1 MTDQRTCRSDNLS
14 PGGVLVG
21 VASSPFGSTC
31 PKPIAL
37 FAEPPAAALADAHVI
52 VQAPDLSEDEIS
64 EAFAL
69 IEPPRPPLPEV
80 SDVATVE
87 PEPVVETAASAT
99 QVSGSATEPAPSA
112 PIAPAPVL
120 ATVPAVTAIGDSVM
134 LGAAYS
140 LAGSIPGIDL
150 DAAVGRQAGAAIGL
164 LQQKAAAGLLG
175 DVVVVHIG
183 NNGTLTNEQF
193 DQLMATI
200 GPDRKVVVLNLHV
213 PRQWEESNNA
223 VIVNGVSRYA
233 NAVLIDWSA
242 AGNTYPE
249 ILYNDGIH
257 LTPSGAAYY
266 SQLVIA
272 ALGG

>member
-1 MTDQRTCRSDNLS
+1 
-14 PGGVLVG
+14 VLVG

-52 VQAPDLSEDEIS
+52 VQAPALTEEEVA
-64 EAFAL
+64 EAFAR
-69 IEPPRPPLPEV
+69 IEPPRPPLPEEPEV
-80 SDVATVE
+80 VTAVE
-87 PEPVVETAASAT
+87 PEPVAETAASASGT

-272 ALGG
+272 AMGG